1 MPIELD
7 LVAGERRAGQDES
20 VEAGG
25 MDPLVGRVGDDDDDE
40 ALELEL
46 PGRGVRE
53 GDVADVRRVEGA
65 PENAGG
71 QAITMVSP
79 PTSTSV
85 PFRAPAARS
94 AASSSAAGGGSP
106 RTRKP
111 RSVRRIRNALWRGRG
126 R

>member
-7 LVAGERRAGQDES
+7 LVAGERRAGQDEA
-20 VEAGG
+20 VEARG
-25 MDPLVGRVGDDDDDE
+25 MDAFVRRVSDDNDDE

-46 PGRGVRE
+46 PGRGLRQR
-53 GDVADVRRVEGA
+53 DVADVRRVEGA
-65 PENAGG
+65 TENAGG